1 MKDDSFSIDV
11 IRRILEVLS
20 NEGNTKRTALAGKTG
35 LNYAALIRYLKFL
48 QRLRWIH
55 FVPESGGLISITHVG
70 RSFRSLLDSGDEPKD
85 ISDDVLDEL
94 LAQSPQSRASVVN
107 GNLACLFCGNVIR
120 GRAITREMDG
130 KIYSFDKIDCATL
143 FMKLRDV
150 YGKESL
156 I

>member
-48 QRLRWIH
+48 QRLKWID
-55 FVPESGGLISITHVG
+55 FVSESGGMISITQVG
-70 RSFRSLLDSGDEPKD
+70 RSFRSLLDSGEPKD
-85 ISDDVLDEL
+85 ISDDVLDKL
-94 LAQSPQSRASVVN
+94 LAQSSQSRVSVDN

-120 GRAITREMDG
+120 GRAITREMDD
-130 KIYSFDKIDCATL
+130 KTYSFDKIDCATF